1 MNFPLHSTE
10 HYYIVTKPIEGVT
23 SMLPVIRDHDSQIYV
38 REWSGGLMA
47 GGFELNAL
55 PVFHEGIPKGFEYQ
69 LLPENWD
76 HFSEYNGKKTI
87 KGIKSLKMK
96 PL

>member
-1 MNFPLHSTE
+1 
-10 HYYIVTKPIEGVT
+10 
-23 SMLPVIRDHDSQIYV
+23 
-38 REWSGGLMA
+38 MA

-76 HFSEYNGKKTI
+76 HFSEYNGMETM
-87 KGIKSLKMK
+87 KGIKILKMK

>member
-1 MNFPLHSTE
+1 M
-10 HYYIVTKPIEGVT
+10 TKPIEGVT
-23 SMLPVIRDHDSQIYV
+23 SMLPVIRDHDSQIYI

-55 PVFHEGIPKGFEYQ
+55 PIFHEGIPKGFEYQ

>member
-1 MNFPLHSTE
+1 
-10 HYYIVTKPIEGVT
+10 
-23 SMLPVIRDHDSQIYV
+23 
-38 REWSGGLMA
+38 MA

-87 KGIKSLKMK
+87 KGTKVWKWNLFSIVHFLRAWGKENSPVRIPALQI
-96 PL
+96 LSAL